1 MCAWP
6 PGGMIGPSLCS
17 LWTRVSVILCAYLT
31 DDGRADPGLVRNNLG
46 DAFFIFSPGHAEE
59 PHSDRIWTPERY
71 RPTTWVNRTP
81 QQCRDPPLRP
91 DMDPREVSSH
101 DLGASYAAAV

>member
-17 LWTRVSVILCAYLT
+17 LWTRVSVLLCAYLT
-31 DDGRADPGLVRNNLG
+31 DDGGAGAGSLPPRRSS
-46 DAFFIFSPGHAEE
+46 FFPRVTQKN

-71 RPTTWVNRTP
+71 RPMTWVNRTP
-81 QQCRDPPLRP
+81 QQCRDPPL
-91 DMDPREVSSH
+91 
-101 DLGASYAAAV
+101 

>member
-17 LWTRVSVILCAYLT
+17 LWTRVSVLLCAYLT
-31 DDGRADPGLVRNNLG
+31 DDGRADPGLACNHLG
-46 DAFFIFSPGHAEE
+46 DAFFIFP
-59 PHSDRIWTPERY
+59 RVT
-71 RPTTWVNRTP
+71 
-81 QQCRDPPLRP
+81 QKPPLSP

-101 DLGASYAAAV
+101 DLGESYAAAVQGPSIVNRSATGLEMGSAMQVSYAAAV